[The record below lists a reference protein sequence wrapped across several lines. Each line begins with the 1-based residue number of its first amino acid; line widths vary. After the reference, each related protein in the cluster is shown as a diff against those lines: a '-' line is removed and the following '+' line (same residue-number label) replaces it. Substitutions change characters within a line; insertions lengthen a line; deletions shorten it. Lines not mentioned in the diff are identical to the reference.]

1 MCGITGWIDWE
12 VDLTKA
18 RTVLEEMAQTLS
30 CRGPDDSGFWLSP
43 RAALAHRRL
52 VVIDP
57 KGGSQ
62 PMVRRR
68 GEREY
73 VITYNGE
80 LYNTS
85 ELRRELAARGH
96 KFFGHSDTEV
106 LLNAYIE
113 WGTDCVERLNGI
125 FAFAVWSA
133 GDQRLFLARDRLGVK
148 PLFYAQRGSSF
159 LFGSE
164 PKSLLV
170 HPAIPAEVDAVG
182 LAEIFLIG
190 PARTPGQGIFR
201 GLQELKPGHW
211 LVYDRRGVQI
221 CQYWSLESKPH
232 LDDLPAT
239 AGKIR
244 QLLEDVVKR
253 QLVSDVPLCTLLSG
267 GLDSSAIT
275 AFAARELVR
284 AGSGP
289 LVTYSV
295 DYVDNDRHFRP
306 NCFQPSADAPWAP
319 KIASFFGTRH
329 RAVFL
334 DTPELVDALPVA
346 LRARDFPGM
355 VDIDASLYL
364 FSRAVKRGA
373 TVALAG
379 ECADEIFGGYPWCRD
394 WEASPNGTFPWLR
407 LIRERTRLLSPEL
420 LSYVHPEEYLADR
433 YREALAEVPL
443 LPGESKFEARMRQIL
458 YLNITR
464 WMPVLLDRMD
474 RMSMA
479 AGLEVRVPFCDH
491 RLVEYAWNIPWAMK
505 NCDGREKGIL
515 RRALAGVLPADLLA
529 RRKSPY
535 PKTHNPT
542 YREAVRTW
550 LRRILADPAAPLR
563 RLVNAG
569 FVHELLQSDA
579 IAFDPAWFGQLM
591 GGAQLFAYLI
601 QVDTWLREYRVRL
614 RL

>member
-12 VDLTKA
+12 ADLTKA
-18 RTVLEEMAQTLS
+18 RTALEEMAQTLS

-52 VVIDP
+52 AVIDP
-57 KGGSQ
+57 KGGRQ

-73 VITYNGE
+73 VLAYNGE

-85 ELRRELAARGH
+85 ELRRELAARGYQ
-96 KFFGHSDTEV
+96 FSGHSDTEV

-113 WGTDCVERLNGI
+113 WGADCVERLNGI
-125 FAFAVWSA
+125 FAFAVWNA
-133 GDQRLFLARDRLGVK
+133 GDRRLFLARDRLGVK
-148 PLFYAQRGSSF
+148 PLFYAQRGSAF

-170 HPAIPAEVDAVG
+170 HPAIPAEVDAAG
-182 LAEIFLIG
+182 LAEIFLLG

-211 LVYDRRGVQI
+211 LIYDRRGVQI
-221 CQYWSLESKPH
+221 YRYWSLESKLH
-232 LDDLPAT
+232 TDDLPAT

-244 QLLEDVVKR
+244 QLLEDAVKR
-253 QLVSDVPLCTLLSG
+253 QLVSDVPLCTMLSG

-275 AFAARELVR
+275 AFASRELAR

-295 DYVDNDRHFRP
+295 DYVDNDRHFRA
-306 NCFQPSADAPWAP
+306 NRFQPDADSPWAS
-319 KIASFFGTRH
+319 KIASLFGTRH
-329 RAVFL
+329 HTVFL
-334 DTPELVDALPVA
+334 DTHELVDALPVA

-394 WEASPNGTFPWLR
+394 WAASPNGTFPWLR
-407 LIRERTRLLSPEL
+407 LARERMRLLSPEI
-420 LSYVHPEEYLADR
+420 LSPVQAEEYLADR

-491 RLVEYAWNIPWAMK
+491 RLVEYAWNIPWTMK

-550 LRRILADPAAPLR
+550 LRRILDDPAAPLVR
-563 RLVNAG
+563 IVNTTY
-569 FVHELLQSDA
+569 VRELLQNGAAS
-579 IAFDPAWFGQLM
+579 FDPAWFGQLM
-591 GGAQLFAYLI
+591 GSAQLFAYLVQI
-601 QVDTWLREYRVRL
+601 DLWLREYRVRIML
-614 RL
+614 

>member
-12 VDLTKA
+12 RELTGERA
-18 RTVLEEMAQTLS
+18 VLERMAQTLA
-30 CRGPDDSGFWLSP
+30 CRGPDDGGFWLSP
-43 RAALAHRRL
+43 RAGLAHRRL

-57 KGGSQ
+57 AGGVQ

-68 GEREY
+68 AKKAY
-73 VITYNGE
+73 VLVYNGE
-80 LYNTS
+80 LYNTP
-85 ELRRELAARGH
+85 ELRQELAARGYR
-96 KFFGHSDTEV
+96 FLGHSDTEV

-113 WGTDCVERLNGI
+113 WGTDCVRRLNGI
-125 FAFAVWSA
+125 FAFAVWSE

-148 PLFYAQRGSSF
+148 PLFYTQRGSTF

-164 PKSLLV
+164 PKSLLA
-170 HPAIPAEVDAVG
+170 HPAVPAEVDATG

-190 PARTPGQGIFR
+190 PAYTPGQGVFR

-211 LVYDRRGVQI
+211 LICNRQGVQI
-221 CQYWSLESKPH
+221 RRYWTLESRPH
-232 LDDLPAT
+232 AEDLAAT
-239 AGKIR
+239 AAMVR
-244 QLLEDVVKR
+244 ELLADAVQR

-275 AFAARELVR
+275 AFAAPALAQ
-284 AGSGP
+284 AGNGP

-295 DYVDNDRHFRP
+295 DYVDNDRYFRP
-306 NCFQPSADAPWAP
+306 SRFQPNTDAPWAP
-319 KIASFFGTRH
+319 KIAALFGTRH
-329 RAVFL
+329 YNVFL
-334 DTPELVDALPVA
+334 DTPELADALPVA

-355 VDIDASLYL
+355 VDIDTSLYL
-364 FSRAVKRGA
+364 FSRAVKKGA

-394 WEASPNGTFPWLR
+394 EGALENGTFPWLR
-407 LIRERTRLLSPEL
+407 LIPERIRLLSPEL
-420 LSYVHPEEYLADR
+420 LPLVRPEEYLAER
-433 YREALAEVPL
+433 YREALAEVPF
-443 LPGESKFEARMRQIL
+443 LPDEDPVEALMRRVL
-458 YLNITR
+458 YLNLTR

-505 NCDGREKGIL
+505 NYGGKEKGIL
-515 RRALAGVLPADLLA
+515 RQALAGVLPAELLA

-535 PKTHNPT
+535 PKTHHPA

-550 LRRILADPAAPLR
+550 LRRILDDPAAPLGQ
-563 RLVNAG
+563 LVNTG
-569 FVHELLQSDA
+569 YVRELLQNSA
-579 IAFDPAWFGQLM
+579 AAFDPAWFGQLM
-591 GGAQLFAYLI
+591 GGAQLFAYLVQI
-601 QVDTWLREYRVRL
+601 DLWLREYRVQVRL
-614 RL
+614 